1 MKSLKE
7 IVVDEYGT
15 DVVSPKQLKQMVERW
30 ENAEGKTFP
39 YNIRPVW
46 TNQSNKVGPSKYK
59 IPDETSKGKT
69 PKVSTKA
76 KKVEH
81 FVPEVQED
89 TPVIAPS
96 VTAIQHRINFIPAS
110 DSYYVPW
117 GNHVKINKIIKS
129 RLFFPTF
136 ITGQSGNGKTT
147 MVEQVCAKLKR
158 EFIRVNITVET
169 DEDDLLGGFRLEKG
183 ETVWK
188 DGPVVEAM
196 KRGAVLLL
204 DEVDLASTKIMCLQP
219 VLEGKAIYL
228 KKINVLVKP
237 TEGFTVV
244 ATANTKGRGSEDGR
258 FMGTGIL
265 NEAFLDRFSTTFF
278 QEYAKKDTE
287 VKILVATCT
296 RVGIKPEIEFIN
308 LLTDWA
314 ETIREAQSNGSI
326 EDTISTRRLVN
337 IIEAYSIF
345 GNQGE
350 AVKLSVERFEDETKE
365 SFLDFYK
372 KLLPNEEMVNDFGKN
387 EV

>member
-1 MKSLKE
+1 
-7 IVVDEYGT
+7 
-15 DVVSPKQLKQMVERW
+15 VS
-30 ENAEGKTFP
+30 
-39 YNIRPVW
+39 I
-46 TNQSNKVGPSKYK
+46 
-59 IPDETSKGKT
+59 
-69 PKVSTKA
+69 
-76 KKVEH
+76 
-81 FVPEVQED
+81 
-89 TPVIAPS
+89 
-96 VTAIQHRINFIPAS
+96 
-110 DSYYVPW
+110 
-117 GNHVKINKIIKS
+117 
-129 RLFFPTF
+129 
-136 ITGQSGNGKTT
+136 
-147 MVEQVCAKLKR
+147 
-158 EFIRVNITVET
+158 
-169 DEDDLLGGFRLEKG
+169 FRLEKG